1 MSEEQE
7 ESFSGPEIVP
17 IEQDTIIFYGKPL
30 VVVRLPDG
38 RPAVFLRSLFDNM
51 QLDRRGQFR
60 RIQRTEAIADDLIGN
75 VLIKTEGD
83 IQRAYVLALRAV
95 PFWLAGIDAK
105 RVREDLRPDII
116 RYQRE
121 VVDILYAWASQT
133 RAIGAP
139 PEQKVIPS
147 QPETI
152 AISVATQQP
161 GPQASITELA
171 DYHEALS
178 IWHRWKAD
186 QYIQQWR
193 GELEEWRGSIEE
205 RLGSEKAITDL
216 IPEILERLG
225 PATLTPEHH
234 RRVQTLAQ
242 QLQKATGKP
251 HATIYN
257 ELKTAFEKPRIQDL
271 LEDEWP
277 QVENWFRGQIERARN
292 RDR

>member
-1 MSEEQE
+1 MSQE
-7 ESFSGPEIVP
+7 EYFSGPEIVP

-38 RPAVFLRSLFDNM
+38 QPAVFMRSLFDNM

-83 IQRAYVLALRAV
+83 VQKAYVLALRAV

-121 VVDILYAWASQT
+121 VVDVLYLWASRA

-139 PEQKVIPS
+139 QEQKVIPS
-147 QPETI
+147 QPETLS
-152 AISVATQQP
+152 ISVPTQQP
-161 GPQASITELA
+161 GPEANITELA
-171 DYHEALS
+171 DYHEAMS

-193 GELEEWRGSIEE
+193 GELEEWRGGIGA
-205 RLGSEKAITDL
+205 RLESEKAITDL
-216 IPEILERLG
+216 IPEILERL
-225 PATLTPEHH
+225 PLPTLT
-234 RRVQTLAQ
+234 VQHQ
-242 QLQKATGKP
+242 RQVQNYVKQLNSLTGKP
-251 HATIYN
+251 YSTIYDD
-257 ELKTAFEKPRIQDL
+257 LKNVFNKPRYQDL

-277 QVENWFRGQIERARN
+277 QVENWFKVQIERAKKK
-292 RDR
+292 